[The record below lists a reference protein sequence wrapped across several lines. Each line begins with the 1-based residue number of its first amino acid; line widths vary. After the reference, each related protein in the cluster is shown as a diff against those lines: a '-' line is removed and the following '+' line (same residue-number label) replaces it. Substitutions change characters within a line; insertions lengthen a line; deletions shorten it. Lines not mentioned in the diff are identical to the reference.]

1 MRVKPGL
8 FVRDERVHE
17 CHRLCEPATVW
28 KRKGEKIVLRRR
40 VDLADRG
47 DDVEIEKT
55 VRIRLRASQL
65 QREAAITSDLIRHND
80 FFESLSAK
88 FGQLTLPSERRE
100 LRDLHYPACTVI
112 ILRVALFQAVLR
124 GGHPIQVLREPLA

>member
-1 MRVKPGL
+1 MAA
-8 FVRDERVHE
+8 H
-17 CHRLCEPATVW
+17 
-28 KRKGEKIVLRRR
+28 
-40 VDLADRG
+40 G
-47 DDVEIEKT
+47 DHGAIEKSGR
-55 VRIRLRASQL
+55 VSLRASEL
-65 QREAAITSDLIRHND
+65 QREAAITTDLIRHND

-124 GGHPIQVLREPLA
+124 GGHPTQVVREPLPQVAHL